1 MGKYGGTCKGIDY
14 FAGFSPDKQGTDFFK
29 ADTAGAKSCWPLEAQ
44 PDEQHQVALRLID
57 N

>member
-1 MGKYGGTCKGIDY
+1 MTCKGIDY

-29 ADTAGAKSCWPLEAQ
+29 ADTARAKSCWPLEAQ

-57 N
+57 Y